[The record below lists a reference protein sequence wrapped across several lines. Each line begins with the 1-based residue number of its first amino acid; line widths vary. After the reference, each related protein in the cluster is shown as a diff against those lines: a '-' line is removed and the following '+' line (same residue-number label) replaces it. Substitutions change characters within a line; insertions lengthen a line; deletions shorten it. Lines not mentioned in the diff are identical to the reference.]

1 MSTITEMTD
10 EHAPAAV
17 PAPASGRGEGTAA
30 SAKRDRALV
39 IPVPTAI
46 TAALVAGMFG
56 LLFVSLNG
64 LGNDIEGLRGEIGA
78 LRSDMDSHIGTLR
91 SDMDSQIG
99 SLRGDMGSQIGS
111 LRGDMGSQIGSLRG
125 DMDARFRE
133 VNTILLDHTDRLARI
148 ETHLG
153 IRPPADTQAAEAQ
166 P

>member
-10 EHAPAAV
+10 EHAAAAV
-17 PAPASGRGEGTAA
+17 PASASVSAPGRGEGTAA

-46 TAALVAGMFG
+46 TAALVAGLFG

-78 LRSDMDSHIGTLR
+78 LRSDMDSQIGSLR
-91 SDMDSQIG
+91 GDMDSQIG
-99 SLRGDMGSQIGS
+99 SLRGDM
-111 LRGDMGSQIGSLRG
+111 
-125 DMDARFRE
+125 DAQFRE
-133 VNTILLDHTDRLARI
+133 VNAILLDHTDRLARI

-153 IRPPADTQAAEAQ
+153 IRPPSDTQAAEAQ

>member
-17 PAPASGRGEGTAA
+17 PAPAPAPASGRGEGTAA

-46 TAALVAGMFG
+46 TAALVAGLFG

-78 LRSDMDSHIGTLR
+78 LRSDMDS
-91 SDMDSQIG
+91 QIG
-99 SLRGDMGSQIGS
+99 SLRA
-111 LRGDMGSQIGSLRG
+111 

-133 VNTILLDHTDRLARI
+133 VNAILLDHTDRLARI

-153 IRPPADTQAAEAQ
+153 TRPPSDTQADEAQ

>member
-17 PAPASGRGEGTAA
+17 PVPAAASGPGEGTAGG
-30 SAKRDRALV
+30 AKRDRALV

-46 TAALVAGMFG
+46 TAALVAGLFG

-64 LGNDIEGLRGEIGA
+64 LGNDIEGLRGEIGS
-78 LRSDMDSHIGTLR
+78 LRSDV
-91 SDMDSQIG
+91 
-99 SLRGDMGSQIGS
+99 
-111 LRGDMGSQIGSLRG
+111 
-125 DMDARFRE
+125 DARFRE

-153 IRPPADTQAAEAQ
+153 IRPPSDTQAPEAQ

>member
-17 PAPASGRGEGTAA
+17 PAPGSGRGEGTAA
-30 SAKRDRALV
+30 SAKRDRALI

-46 TAALVAGMFG
+46 TAALVAGLFG

-78 LRSDMDSHIGTLR
+78 LRSDMDS
-91 SDMDSQIG
+91 QIG
-99 SLRGDMGSQIGS
+99 SLRAGMD
-111 LRGDMGSQIGSLRG
+111 SQIGSLRG

-133 VNTILLDHTDRLARI
+133 VNAILLDTPTGSPPSRHISAS
-148 ETHLG
+148 G
-153 IRPPADTQAAEAQ
+153 RPPTHRAAEAQ

>member
-17 PAPASGRGEGTAA
+17 PVPAAASGPGEGTAA
-30 SAKRDRALV
+30 GAKRDRALV

-46 TAALVAGMFG
+46 TAALVAGLFG

-64 LGNDIEGLRGEIGA
+64 LGNDIEGLRGEIGS
-78 LRSDMDSHIGTLR
+78 LRSDV
-91 SDMDSQIG
+91 
-99 SLRGDMGSQIGS
+99 
-111 LRGDMGSQIGSLRG
+111 
-125 DMDARFRE
+125 DARFRE

-153 IRPPADTQAAEAQ
+153 IRPPSDTQAPEAQ